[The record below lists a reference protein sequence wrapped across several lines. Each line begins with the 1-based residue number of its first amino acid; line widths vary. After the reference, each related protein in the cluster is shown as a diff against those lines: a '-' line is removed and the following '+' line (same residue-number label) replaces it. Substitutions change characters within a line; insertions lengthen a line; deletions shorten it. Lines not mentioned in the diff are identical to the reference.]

1 MEMTRLK
8 TGGMVFGMLALLLGV
23 SCAGAPRREMKQAS
37 KAIEEAREMGAET
50 YASSELQAVQELWN
64 DMEAKIEAKDY
75 ETAKQLA
82 LQVEEQ
88 AKVLKKLA
96 KARRAEA
103 RRDAM
108 IALEGAQEAFEAVQ
122 AALDSAA
129 ALGASGK
136 RLSEVKANSATMSAV
151 LEEAQAAMDKGDFN
165 AVIEQAK
172 PVKDKAS
179 QLADEVMGAAEGAVL
194 KADPDDP
201 REVAVIGTTFGRI
214 VFKFLPKDAP
224 NHVTNFKKLAK
235 MRFYNGTTFH
245 RLIPGFMIQGGDP
258 NTKDDNRANDGL
270 GGPGYTIKAEFNAR
284 KHVRGTVSMARGPDP
299 NSAGSQFFICVAP
312 ASHLDRSYTAFGQV
326 TEGMD
331 VVDKIMK
338 VKKDRKG
345 NPIKKVEMAV
355 SIVDRAKAK

>member
-1 MEMTRLK
+1 MKRLK
-8 TGGMVFGMLALLLGV
+8 TGGMVFGMLALLIGIG
-23 SCAGAPRREMKQAS
+23 CASAPRREMKQAA
-37 KAIEEAREMGAET
+37 KAIEEAKEMGAQA
-50 YASSELQAVQELWN
+50 YASSELQAVRELW
-64 DMEAKIEAKDY
+64 DEMQTKIEAKDY
-75 ETAKQLA
+75 QAAKQLA

-88 AKVLKKLA
+88 AKALKTLA
-96 KARRAEA
+96 KTRRAEA

-108 IALEGAQEAFEAVQ
+108 IAIEGAREAFEAVQ

-136 RLSEVKANSATMSAV
+136 RLAEVKANSATMSTV
-151 LEEAQAAMDKGDFN
+151 LEEAQAALDKGDFY
-165 AVIEQAK
+165 AAFEQAK
-172 PVKDKAS
+172 PVRDKAC
-179 QLADEVMGAAEGAVL
+179 QLAEEVMGAAEGAVL
-194 KADPDDP
+194 KADPDDL
-201 REVAVIGTTFGRI
+201 REVAVIQTTFGRI
-214 VFKFLPKDAP
+214 VFKFFPKDAP
-224 NHVTNFKKLAK
+224 NHVKNFKKLAK

-326 TEGMD
+326 TKGMD

-345 NPIKKVEMAV
+345 NPTKKVEMTV
-355 SIVDRAKAK
+355 SILDRAKVSR

>member
-1 MEMTRLK
+1 MTRLK
-8 TGGMVFGMLALLLGV
+8 TGGMVFGMFALLIGI
-23 SCAGAPRREMKQAS
+23 SCAGAPRKEMEQAA
-37 KAIEEAREMGAET
+37 KAIEEAKEMGAET

-82 LQVEEQ
+82 LQIKEK
-88 AKVLKKLA
+88 AKALKTLA
-96 KARRAEA
+96 KDRRAET

-108 IALEGAQEAFEAVQ
+108 IAIDGAQKAFEAVQ

-151 LEEAQAAMDKGDFN
+151 LEEAQAALAKGDFE
-165 AVIEQAK
+165 AALEQAK
-172 PVKDKAS
+172 PLKDKAS
-179 QLADEVMGAAEGAVL
+179 RLADEVMAAAERAVL
-194 KADPDDP
+194 KADPNDS
-201 REVAVIGTTFGRI
+201 REVAVIQTSFGRI
-214 VFKFLPKDAP
+214 VFKFFPKDAP
-224 NHVTNFKKLAK
+224 NHVKNFKKLAK
-235 MRFYNGTTFH
+235 MHFYNGTTFH

-312 ASHLDRSYTAFGQV
+312 APHLDRNYTVFGQV
-326 TEGMD
+326 IEGMD

-338 VKKDRKG
+338 VDKDRKG
-345 NPIKKVEMAV
+345 NPLKKVKMTV
-355 SIVDRAKAK
+355 SIVDRAKVK